1 MLTYV
6 GNGPYCYANSA
17 AMLLESAGESVEPRL
32 IEVLSGVGL
41 GAFWVAESQTL
52 FLSGL
57 VSAPDVGLS
66 RSFGLLGFKVEEEA
80 ESDGDAIPLDALH
93 LQLTKGPVLLGPL
106 DMGELFYRPNATG
119 ANGADHFVLALHLE
133 DGAVVV
139 HDPAGYPAM
148 PLGVEALD
156 RAWRADLIAY
166 RRGTYRRWHSP
177 THMERPAPMRVAAA
191 AIESFSRAYRESRAV
206 CEPGTLIG
214 PEAIA
219 ALVVTIKRRQLRDP
233 GLEHLR
239 RFALPL
245 GVRRALDYSW
255 YFSDINPKLA
265 DLKSR
270 QAWHLA
276 RAHAAAC
283 QSSWEPLA
291 DHLMRLADL
300 EHHVE
305 TALVEGAG

>member
-1 MLTYV
+1 MISYV
-6 GNGPYCYANSA
+6 GNSPYCYANSA
-17 AMLLESAGESVEPRL
+17 AMLLESTGESVEPRV

-41 GAFWVAESQTL
+41 GAIWVAESQTL

-57 VSAPDVGLS
+57 ASAPDIGLS
-66 RSFGLLGFKVEEEA
+66 RSFGLLGFTVEEET
-80 ESDGDAIPLDALH
+80 EPDGDAIPIDALE
-93 LQLTKGPVLLGPL
+93 LQLGNGPVLLGPL
-106 DMGELFYRPNATG
+106 DMGELPYRPNASG
-119 ANGADHFVLALHLE
+119 ANGADHFVLALHVE

-148 PLGVEALD
+148 PIGVEALD

-177 THMERPAPMRVAAA
+177 IRVKWPSPMQIAAA
-191 AIESFSRAYRESRAV
+191 AIESFSRAYRESRTM
-206 CEPGTLIG
+206 CEPGTVVG
-214 PEAIA
+214 PEAIK
-219 ALVVTIKRRQLRDP
+219 ALVATIKSRQLRDP

-255 YFSDINPKLA
+255 YLSDFNPKLA

-283 QSSWEPLA
+283 QSSWPPLA
-291 DHLMRLADL
+291 DHLLHLSDL
-300 EHHVE
+300 EHGVE
-305 TALVEGAG
+305 TALVAVAA

>member
-1 MLTYV
+1 MISYV

-17 AMLLESAGESVEPRL
+17 AMLLESAGESVEPRV

-41 GAFWVAESQTL
+41 GAFWVADSQTL

-57 VSAPDVGLS
+57 ASAPDVGLS
-66 RSFGLLGFKVEEEA
+66 RSFGLLGFDVDEEA
-80 ESDGDAIPLDALH
+80 ESDGDAIPIDALN
-93 LQLTKGPVLLGPL
+93 LQLGKGPVLLGPL
-106 DMGELFYRPNATG
+106 DMGELSYFPNTRG
-119 ANGADHFVLALHLE
+119 ANGADHFVLALRIE

-148 PLGVEALD
+148 PISVKALD
-156 RAWRADLIAY
+156 RAWRADLIEY

-177 THMERPAPMRVAAA
+177 TRVERPGPMRIAEA
-191 AIESFSRAYRESRAV
+191 AIESFSRAYRESRTI
-206 CEPGTLIG
+206 CDPGTVVG
-214 PEAIA
+214 PEAIE
-219 ALVVTIKRRQLRDP
+219 ALVAAIKSRELLDR

-255 YFSDINPKLA
+255 YLSDFNPKLA

-276 RAHAAAC
+276 RAHAAASRC
-283 QSSWEPLA
+283 SWEPLV
-291 DHLMRLADL
+291 DHLMHLVDL
-300 EHHVE
+300 EHSVE
-305 TALVEGAG
+305 TALVEEAV

>member
-1 MLTYV
+1 MISYV

-17 AMLLESAGESVEPRL
+17 AMLLESAGESVEPRV

-57 VSAPDVGLS
+57 ASAPDVGLS
-66 RSFGLLGFKVEEEA
+66 RSFGLLGFNVNEEA
-80 ESDGDAIPLDALH
+80 ESDGDVIPIDALH
-93 LQLTKGPVLLGPL
+93 LQLGKGPVLLGPL
-106 DMGELFYRPNATG
+106 DMGELPYRPNASG
-119 ANGADHFVLALHLE
+119 ANGADHFVLALHVE
-133 DGAVVV
+133 DDAVVV

-148 PLGVEALD
+148 PIGVEALD
-156 RAWRADLIAY
+156 RAWRADLIEY

-177 THMERPAPMRVAAA
+177 TRVATPGPMQIAEA
-191 AIESFSRAYRESRAV
+191 AIESFSRAYRESRIISD
-206 CEPGTLIG
+206 PGTVVG
-214 PEAIA
+214 PEAIE
-219 ALVVTIKRRQLRDP
+219 ALVAAIKGRELLDH

-255 YFSDINPKLA
+255 YLSNFNPKLA

-276 RAHAAAC
+276 RAHAAASQC
-283 QSSWEPLA
+283 SWEPLA
-291 DHLMRLADL
+291 DHLMHLADL
-300 EHHVE
+300 EHSVE
-305 TALVEGAG
+305 TSLVEEAT